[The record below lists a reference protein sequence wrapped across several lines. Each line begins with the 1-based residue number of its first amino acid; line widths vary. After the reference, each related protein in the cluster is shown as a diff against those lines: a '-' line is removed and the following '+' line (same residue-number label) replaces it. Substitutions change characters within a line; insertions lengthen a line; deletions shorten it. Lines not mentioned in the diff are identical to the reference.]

1 MKIGMVLDKAFPPDP
16 RVHNE
21 AIELIKSGHEVFLF
35 CLTYGN
41 EPTSELVGKIKVKR
55 YESNKLEYKLSAL
68 AYTLPLYSLSLK
80 KKIIHF
86 LNKYEIEAIHIH
98 DMVVAEAVMLANKKK
113 QLPVVLDL
121 HENRPEIMR
130 FYPHLKKFPQN
141 ILISTNK
148 WKQKEE
154 ELIKKASKV
163 IVVTQEAKEEIYKRT
178 KIKSD
183 KVIVVPNTVRKSF
196 FEKQDNFEESS
207 KRDTFNL
214 LYIGDTGER
223 RGVATAIKSL
233 PALKKE
239 IENIR
244 LVIVG
249 SLNTKLK
256 KLSEELK
263 VEEQVCFEGWQE
275 ETTFPKYIKQ
285 SNVCLS
291 PLHRNLH
298 HDTTHANKLFQYM
311 SLRKPLLVSDA
322 TAQKNIVEKVNAG
335 LIHEAKNVEDFTDK
349 VLRLYKDELLRKE
362 LGKNGEAFIRNEF
375 TWDKTSKELINLY
388 NSLI

>member
-1 MKIGMVLDKAFPPDP
+1 MKIGMVLDKTFPPDP

-163 IVVTQEAKEEIYKRT
+163 IVVTQEAKEEVYKRT

>member
-1 MKIGMVLDKAFPPDP
+1 MKIGMVLDKTFPPDP

-41 EPTSELVGKIKVKR
+41 EPTSELVGKR

-163 IVVTQEAKEEIYKRT
+163 IVVTQEAKEEVYKRT

>member
-1 MKIGMVLDKAFPPDP
+1 MKIGMVLDKTFPPDP

-68 AYTLPLYSLSLK
+68 AYTIPLYSLSLK

-86 LNKYEIEAIHIH
+86 LNKYDIEAIHIH

-163 IVVTQEAKEEIYKRT
+163 IVVTQEAKEEVYKRT

-322 TAQKNIVEKVNAG
+322 TAQKNIVKKVNAG

-362 LGKNGEAFIRNEF
+362 LGKNGEAFIQNEF

>member
-1 MKIGMVLDKAFPPDP
+1 MKIGMVLDKTFPPDP

-86 LNKYEIEAIHIH
+86 LNKYDIEAIHIH

>member
-163 IVVTQEAKEEIYKRT
+163 IVVTQEAKEEVYKRT

-196 FEKQDNFEESS
+196 FEKQDNLEESS

-285 SNVCLS
+285 SSVCLS

-362 LGKNGEAFIRNEF
+362 LGKNGEVFIQNEF

>member
-1 MKIGMVLDKAFPPDP
+1 MKIGMVLDKTFPPDP

-68 AYTLPLYSLSLK
+68 AYTIPLYSLSLK

-86 LNKYEIEAIHIH
+86 LNKYDIEAIHIH

>member
-1 MKIGMVLDKAFPPDP
+1 MKIGMVLDKTFPPDP

-68 AYTLPLYSLSLK
+68 AYTIPLYSLSLK

-86 LNKYEIEAIHIH
+86 LNKYDIEAIHIH

-163 IVVTQEAKEEIYKRT
+163 IVVTQEAKEEVYKRT

>member
-1 MKIGMVLDKAFPPDP
+1 MKIGMVLDKTFPPDP

-68 AYTLPLYSLSLK
+68 AYTIPLYSLSLK

-86 LNKYEIEAIHIH
+86 LNKYDIEAIHIH

-163 IVVTQEAKEEIYKRT
+163 IVVTQEAKEEVYKRT

-207 KRDTFNL
+207 KEIL
-214 LYIGDTGER
+214 LTYYI
-223 RGVATAIKSL
+223 
-233 PALKKE
+233 
-239 IENIR
+239 
-244 LVIVG
+244 
-249 SLNTKLK
+249 
-256 KLSEELK
+256 
-263 VEEQVCFEGWQE
+263 
-275 ETTFPKYIKQ
+275 
-285 SNVCLS
+285 
-291 PLHRNLH
+291 
-298 HDTTHANKLFQYM
+298 
-311 SLRKPLLVSDA
+311 
-322 TAQKNIVEKVNAG
+322 
-335 LIHEAKNVEDFTDK
+335 
-349 VLRLYKDELLRKE
+349 
-362 LGKNGEAFIRNEF
+362 
-375 TWDKTSKELINLY
+375 
-388 NSLI
+388 